1 MLPFSTPG
9 RRESIYLSVDG
20 GTYTVGLCLF
30 KINDLTNEMEILDT
44 HLINIRKPDHN
55 YDYLEERHGFE
66 TVRMLRLEDE
76 LDRYLTEKISEYQ
89 CIDLLIYE
97 SHFFNVRRPT
107 AAIPLVRFMQVT
119 ERACVNHGIVMVTVS
134 PQQMKRTIGISR
146 ELAKADKFAV
156 KTKIQ
161 ALIDRRMIHFTGSLD
176 DISEHE
182 IDAMGIGYTQMI
194 IDKLLVDNPS

>member
-1 MLPFSTPG
+1 
-9 RRESIYLSVDG
+9 
-20 GTYTVGLCLF
+20 
-30 KINDLTNEMEILDT
+30 
-44 HLINIRKPDHN
+44 
-55 YDYLEERHGFE
+55 
-66 TVRMLRLEDE
+66 MLRLEDE

-119 ERACVNHGIVMVTVS
+119 ERACVNHGIMMVTVS

-176 DISEHE
+176 EISEHE